1 MDPASLGISGLG
13 ALELL
18 LAMKMSAVNG
28 EQMKVMRTSSDP
40 KKAGAAFLRSPY
52 YRSWS
57 RAQLNNAEYAPVS
70 CRGHA
75 RQKYLH
81 PYLAHRITNLF
92 PCLPTRPRVS

>member
-1 MDPASLGISGLG
+1 MDSASFGISGLG

-28 EQMKVMRTSSDP
+28 EQMKAMRKSSDP

-70 CRGHA
+70 CHGHA
-75 RQKYLH
+75 CQHHLH
-81 PYLAHRITNLF
+81 PYLAHRT
-92 PCLPTRPRVS
+92 T